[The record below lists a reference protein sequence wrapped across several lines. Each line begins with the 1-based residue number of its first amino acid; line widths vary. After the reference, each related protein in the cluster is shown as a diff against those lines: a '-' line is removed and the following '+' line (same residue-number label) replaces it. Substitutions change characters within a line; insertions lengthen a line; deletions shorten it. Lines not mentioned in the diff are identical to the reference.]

1 MLNRRG
7 FLMLLSTLGISS
19 ALSPACSPDPT
30 LLPTSPP
37 LSPSLTPTPTTT
49 RTPTLTAT
57 PGEGEITIEMI
68 AAAEK
73 IFGIELTIEE
83 RKQILERL
91 YENLALYQTLRDE
104 KLDDTVMPSMVFNP
118 IPPGVTFSKERHPF
132 RYSDVDVEMLGQIE
146 DVAFYSVLQLAK
158 LIRTR
163 QITSI
168 ELTEMY
174 LARLQRLDP
183 ILEFVVTFTDELAR
197 EQARR
202 ADEEIQAGIYRSP
215 LHGIP
220 YGIKDLFSVRGYPTT
235 WGAEPFKDRI
245 IDRDASVVEKLE
257 EAGAVLLAKLTTGTM
272 ATGEGWFGGYTRNPW
287 NPEWGAGG
295 SSAGPGSA
303 TAAGCVGFSIGT
315 ETNGSMTSPSDA
327 CGVSGLKPTF
337 GRVSRYGVMTV
348 AWSWDKVTPMCRTVE
363 DCAVVFNAIYG
374 PDGRDN
380 TIIDLPF
387 NWDPDLD
394 IRNLRIGYRTQ
405 FFEGELMDGD
415 VAFRRGVR
423 EESLKVLDFFR
434 DLGVDLVPLDIDI
447 NPMSAVGLTM
457 MCENAAAADE
467 LFRSGQDDLIQD
479 PKWPDY
485 WREHRFVPAVE
496 YLQAARYRSLV
507 IQEMNQV
514 FEDIDVYIE
523 ITWTSCWLTNTTG
536 HPIIVVP
543 CGFLGDRPVSI
554 SFVGRLFGEAEL
566 LAVAKAFQNGTEYHL
581 RHPDL

>member
-1 MLNRRG
+1 MLDRRR
-7 FLMLLSTLGISS
+7 FLRILATLGVSS
-19 ALSPACSPDPT
+19 TFPRACSSPSP
-30 LLPTSPP
+30 LPTGTSVPTPSP
-37 LSPSLTPTPTTT
+37 TPRSTPTTA
-49 RTPTLTAT
+49 PA
-57 PGEGEITIEMI
+57 EGEITLDMI
-68 AAAEK
+68 AAAER
-73 IFGIELTIEE
+73 ICGIELTDEE
-83 RKQILERL
+83 RSEVLERL
-91 YENLALYQTLRDE
+91 PENLELYQSLRDE
-104 KLDDTVMPSMVFNP
+104 GLNDTVVPCMVFNP
-118 IPPGVTFSKERHPF
+118 IPAGMTFPTERQPF
-132 RYSDVDVEMLGQIE
+132 RYSDVNVEMPEQIE

-158 LIRTR
+158 LIQTER
-163 QITSI
+163 ITST

-174 LARLQRLDP
+174 LSRLRRYNPRLNF
-183 ILEFVVTFTDELAR
+183 IVTLTETLAL

-202 ADEEIQAGIYRSP
+202 ADEEIQAGSYRGP

-220 YGIKDLFSVRGYPTT
+220 YGVKDLFSVRGYPTT
-235 WGAEPFKDRI
+235 WGVESFRDRI
-245 IDRDASVVEKLE
+245 IDRDASVVERLE
-257 EAGAVLLAKLTTGTM
+257 QAGAVLLAKLATGTM
-272 ATGEGWFGGYTRNPW
+272 ASGDEWFGGYTRNPW
-287 NPEWGAGG
+287 NPAWGAGG

-374 PDGRDN
+374 PDGKDN

-387 NWDPDLD
+387 NWDPDFD
-394 IRNLRIGYRTQ
+394 IRELRIGYRTQ

-415 VAFRRGVR
+415 PAFRRAVR

-434 DLGVDLVPLDIDI
+434 ELGIDLVPLDFDI

-467 LFRSGQDDLIQD
+467 MFRSGQDDLIED
-479 PKWPDY
+479 PKWPNY

-496 YLQAARYRSLV
+496 YLQASRYRSMV

-514 FEDIDVYIE
+514 FQDVDVYIE

-536 HPIIVVP
+536 HPVLVVP
-543 CGFLGDRPVSI
+543 CGFHSGRPVSI
-554 SFVGRLFGEAEL
+554 SFVGRLFGEVEL
-566 LAVAKAFQNGTEYHL
+566 LAVAKAFQDGTDYHQ
-581 RHPDL
+581 RHPEL

>member
-1 MLNRRG
+1 MLDRRR
-7 FLMLLSTLGISS
+7 FLRILATLGVSS
-19 ALSPACSPDPT
+19 TFPRACSSPSP
-30 LLPTSPP
+30 LPTGTSVPTPSP
-37 LSPSLTPTPTTT
+37 TPRSTPTTA
-49 RTPTLTAT
+49 PA
-57 PGEGEITIEMI
+57 EGEITLDMI
-68 AAAEK
+68 AAAER
-73 IFGIELTIEE
+73 ICGIELTDEE
-83 RKQILERL
+83 RREVLERL
-91 YENLALYQTLRDE
+91 PENLELYQSLRE
-104 KLDDTVMPSMVFNP
+104 EGLNDTVVPCMVFNP
-118 IPPGVTFSKERHPF
+118 IPAGMTFPTERQPF
-132 RYSDVDVEMLGQIE
+132 RYSDVDVEMPEQIE

-158 LIRTR
+158 LIQTER
-163 QITSI
+163 ITST

-174 LARLQRLDP
+174 LSRLRRYNPRLNF
-183 ILEFVVTFTDELAR
+183 IVTLTETLAL

-202 ADEEIQAGIYRSP
+202 ADEEIQAGSYRGP

-220 YGIKDLFSVRGYPTT
+220 YGVKDLFSVRGYPTT
-235 WGAEPFKDRI
+235 WGVESFRDRI
-245 IDRDASVVEKLE
+245 IDRDASVVERLE
-257 EAGAVLLAKLTTGTM
+257 QAGAVLLAKLATGTM
-272 ATGEGWFGGYTRNPW
+272 ASGDEWFGGYTRNPW
-287 NPEWGAGG
+287 NPAWGAGG

-374 PDGRDN
+374 PDGKDN

-387 NWDPDLD
+387 NWDPDFD
-394 IRNLRIGYRTQ
+394 IRELRIGYRTQ

-415 VAFRRGVR
+415 PAFRRAVR

-434 DLGVDLVPLDIDI
+434 ELGIDLVPLDFDI

-457 MCENAAAADE
+457 MCENASAADE
-467 LFRSGQDDLIQD
+467 MFRSGQDDLIED
-479 PKWPDY
+479 PKWPNY

-496 YLQAARYRSLV
+496 YLQASRYRSMV

-514 FEDIDVYIE
+514 FQDVDVYIE

-536 HPIIVVP
+536 HPVLVVP
-543 CGFLGDRPVSI
+543 CGFHSGRPVSI
-554 SFVGRLFGEAEL
+554 SFVGRLFGEVEL
-566 LAVAKAFQNGTEYHL
+566 LAVAKAFQDGTDYHQ
-581 RHPDL
+581 RHPEL